1 MESTLKNLYKG
12 GATAWV
18 GNCVVNVKGH
28 VENELYSC
36 TIPVP
41 HNKELPESLA
51 SEYENSVGHMC
62 EQYGVGEEDVSIEY
76 LSLTRT
82 GETPLMPV
90 FMPAEAME
98 EGADKEEARI
108 EALVAALFG
117 G

>member
-36 TIPVP
+36 TVIVP
-41 HNKELPESLA
+41 HNEGLPESLA
-51 SEYENSVGHMC
+51 TEHTHSVNHMC

-98 EGADKEEARI
+98 EGAGKEEASI
-108 EALVAALFG
+108 EALIAALFG
-117 G
+117 S